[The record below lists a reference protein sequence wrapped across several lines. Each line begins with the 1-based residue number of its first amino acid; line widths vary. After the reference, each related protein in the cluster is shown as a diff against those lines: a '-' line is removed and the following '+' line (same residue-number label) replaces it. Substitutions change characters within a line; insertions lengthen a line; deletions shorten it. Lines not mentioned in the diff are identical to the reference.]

1 MSENGDS
8 PGGTDVL
15 RLKTLAEEKYVSGDL
30 KSAIKHAKQAHRQ
43 CPNLDGLSEMLTAFK
58 ILRTATKPATTT
70 DGAAG
75 PPDYYKIFQV
85 ERFSNINGIKKQYK
99 KLALTLHP
107 DKKPFVA
114 CEEAFKLVGEA
125 YRVLSDKIRRKE
137 YDLKLRVAMQSSAA
151 EESAA
156 EETFWTA
163 CSTCRLLHK
172 FSRQYLGHNLMC
184 PNCKKSFHATEVSE
198 NAENSVP
205 FRDIDSEGEKNN
217 QVLGTRVSARIKARK
232 MTSVG
237 EVLQREKWR
246 GLKDVDEAESGS
258 SNRVDKSRN
267 VGGEEDARNDSGGEI
282 EGVRSRRGVQV
293 RGRGEDQEKSG
304 NNVVQ
309 RSRAKRLEVSEEET
323 MTLAEM
329 QMIVKK
335 LNKEKLRAKVNEMV
349 TKPNLGEKELES
361 EKEDTELCLSETE
374 SEIEEAMETM
384 NVKGK
389 RERRKVS
396 KGESLEAVQRRATKG
411 GDLGAKRRKVSII
424 VDSEIMSVEGSDFYE
439 FGNDREERSFKK
451 GQVWAVYND
460 DIDDGMPRY
469 YALIDEVLSV
479 NPFEVRLFWLDLQNN
494 DDEALINWGKRGF
507 HISCGKYKV
516 SEQALVKSLKKFSHV
531 MDCER
536 AARALY
542 RVYPKKGSV
551 WAIYE
556 ENNPNADQDVEGK
569 QYGIVVCLTSYT
581 EIHGLSVAYL
591 EKVDGFRTVFKRRE
605 IGAHAIRWL
614 GKDEITLM
622 SHQIPA
628 KKLSG
633 EEAVG
638 ISKECWELDPASVP
652 SKMLTIDQSK

>member
-15 RLKTLAEEKYVSGDL
+15 RLKTLAEEKYTSGDL
-30 KSAIKHAKQAHRQ
+30 NSAIKHAKRAHRQ

-58 ILRTATKPATTT
+58 ILRTATTSDA
-70 DGAAG
+70 AAG
-75 PPDYYKIFQV
+75 PSDYYKILQV
-85 ERFSNINGIKKQYK
+85 ERFSNINIIKKQYR

-151 EESAA
+151 EEAA
-156 EETFWTA
+156 EEETFWTA

-184 PNCKKSFHATEVSE
+184 PNCKKSFHAIEVSE
-198 NAENSVP
+198 NGENSVSSM
-205 FRDIDSEGEKNN
+205 DIDSEDEKNN

-237 EVLQREKWR
+237 EVLQRAKGR
-246 GLKDVDEAESGS
+246 GLKDMDEAESGS
-258 SNRVDKSRN
+258 SNRANKSRN
-267 VGGEEDARNDSGGEI
+267 IGREEDARNDSGGEI
-282 EGVRSRRGVQV
+282 EGVRPRRGVQV

-304 NNVVQ
+304 NVVQ
-309 RSRAKRLEVSEEET
+309 RSRAKRSEVSEDET

-329 QMIVKK
+329 QMLVKK
-335 LNKEKLRAKVNEMV
+335 LNKEKSRAKVNEMA
-349 TKPNLGEKELES
+349 TKPDLGEKELES

-374 SEIEEAMETM
+374 SEIEEAMEIM

-389 RERRKVS
+389 RERCKVS
-396 KGESLEAVQRRATKG
+396 KGESLELVQRRASKG
-411 GDLGAKRRKVSII
+411 GDLDAKRRKVSII
-424 VDSEIMSVEGSDFYE
+424 VDSEIMPLEGSDFYE

-494 DDEALINWGKRGF
+494 DDEALINWGKRGL

-531 MDCER
+531 VDCER

-556 ENNPNADQDVEGK
+556 ENNPNAGGRNQDVEDK

-591 EKVDGFRTVFKRRE
+591 EKVDGFRAVFKRRE
-605 IGAHAIRWL
+605 IGAHAIRWF
-614 GKDEITLM
+614 GKDEITVM

-652 SKMLTIDQSK
+652 SKMLTIGWSK

>member
-15 RLKTLAEEKYVSGDL
+15 RLKTLAEEKYTSGDL
-30 KSAIKHAKQAHRQ
+30 NSAIKHAKRAHRQ

-58 ILRTATKPATTT
+58 ILRTATTS
-70 DGAAG
+70 DGVAC
-75 PPDYYKIFQV
+75 PPDYYKILLV
-85 ERFSNINGIKKQYK
+85 ERFSNINVIKKQYR

-125 YRVLSDKIRRKE
+125 YRVLSDKIKRKE

-151 EESAA
+151 EEAAA
-156 EETFWTA
+156 EEMFWTV
-163 CSTCRLLHK
+163 CSTL
-172 FSRQYLGHNLMC
+172 
-184 PNCKKSFHATEVSE
+184 SE
-198 NAENSVP
+198 NAENSVSSM
-205 FRDIDSEGEKNN
+205 DIDSEDEKNN

-237 EVLQREKWR
+237 EVLQRAKGR
-246 GLKDVDEAESGS
+246 GSKDVDEAESGS
-258 SNRVDKSRN
+258 SNRVNKSRN
-267 VGGEEDARNDSGGEI
+267 VGREEDVMISGGEI

-293 RGRGEDQEKSG
+293 RERGEDQEKSG
-304 NNVVQ
+304 NVVQ
-309 RSRAKRLEVSEEET
+309 RLRAKRSEVSEDET

-329 QMIVKK
+329 QMLVKK
-335 LNKEKLRAKVNEMV
+335 LNKEKSRAKVNEMS
-349 TKPNLGEKELES
+349 TKPNLEEKELES

-389 RERRKVS
+389 RERCKVS
-396 KGESLEAVQRRATKG
+396 KGESLEAVQSRASKG
-411 GDLGAKRRKVSII
+411 RDLDAKRRKVSII
-424 VDSEIMSVEGSDFYE
+424 VDSEIMPVEGSYFYE

-494 DDEALINWGKRGF
+494 DDEALINWGKRGL

-531 MDCER
+531 VDCER

-556 ENNPNADQDVEGK
+556 ENNPNAGGRNQDVEDK

-605 IGAHAIRWL
+605 IGANAIRWV
-614 GKDEITLM
+614 GKDEITVM

-652 SKMLTIDQSK
+652 SKMLTIGWGK

>member
-15 RLKTLAEEKYVSGDL
+15 RLKTLAEEKYTSGDL
-30 KSAIKHAKQAHRQ
+30 NSAIKHAKRAHRQ

-58 ILRTATKPATTT
+58 ILRTATTSGG
-70 DGAAG
+70 DAG
-75 PPDYYKIFQV
+75 PPDYYKILQV
-85 ERFSNINGIKKQYK
+85 ERFSNINVIKKQYR

-151 EESAA
+151 EEAA
-156 EETFWTA
+156 EEETFWTA
-163 CSTCRLLHK
+163 CSTL
-172 FSRQYLGHNLMC
+172 
-184 PNCKKSFHATEVSE
+184 SE
-198 NAENSVP
+198 NAENSVSSM
-205 FRDIDSEGEKNN
+205 DIDSEDEKIN

-237 EVLQREKWR
+237 EVLQRAKGR

-258 SNRVDKSRN
+258 SNRANKSRN
-267 VGGEEDARNDSGGEI
+267 VGREEDARNDSGGEI

-304 NNVVQ
+304 NVVQ
-309 RSRAKRLEVSEEET
+309 RSRAKRLEDSEDET

-329 QMIVKK
+329 QMLVKK
-335 LNKEKLRAKVNEMV
+335 LNKEKSRAKVNEMA
-349 TKPNLGEKELES
+349 TKPDLGEKELES

-374 SEIEEAMETM
+374 SEIEEAMEIM

-389 RERRKVS
+389 RERCKVS
-396 KGESLEAVQRRATKG
+396 KGESLEVVQRRASKG
-411 GDLGAKRRKVSII
+411 GDVDAKRRKVSII

-479 NPFEVRLFWLDLQNN
+479 NPFEVRLFWLDIQNN

-531 MDCER
+531 VDCER

-556 ENNPNADQDVEGK
+556 ENNPNAGGRNQDVEDK

-605 IGAHAIRWL
+605 IGAHAIRWV
-614 GKDEITLM
+614 GKDEITVM

-652 SKMLTIDQSK
+652 SKMLTIGWSK